1 MSIKSTDP
9 SADIQKARPKLKA
22 NTVKQYEI
30 QLKRLQKLFD
40 TEGWDFLKN
49 IDSVKEKLS
58 DKHFTTSRNYY
69 NSIIVLLMALNSDE
83 KLNDLIKEYVTV
95 RDKLNEQYAE
105 EQSTGKI
112 SEKQKNNFVELAE
125 IQKMITTMENEI
137 KKEKIKK
144 KEKLSKNDLEL
155 LTAYTLFSFLIRL
168 PTRNDMSG
176 MQLIGKTAYN
186 NLSDKQKEDTNYLVK
201 EKSKMFL
208 VLNEY
213 KTKSKYGEKKIDVPK
228 DLEKI
233 LRMYLRLTK
242 TNNGDI
248 VFTNFKGEPIS
259 RNGIS
264 QLLIKTSKHYLDK
277 SISSTMMRKIVL
289 SDKFAEVNEEKQKM
303 AEITGH
309 DVSVMDSVYVKQK
322 D

>member
-303 AEITGH
+303 AHITGH
-309 DVSVMDSVYVKQK
+309 DVSTMDEVYIKEK
-322 D
+322 

>member
-1 MSIKSTDP
+1 MSIKSNDP

-40 TEGWDFLKN
+40 TEGWDFLNN
-49 IDSVKEKLS
+49 IDSVKDKLS

-69 NSIIVLLMALNSDE
+69 NSIIVLLMALNHDE
-83 KLNDLIKEYVTV
+83 AHDDLIKKYVTV
-95 RDKLNEQYAE
+95 RDSLNEKYAE
-105 EQSTGKI
+105 EQSSGKI
-112 SEKQKNNFVELAE
+112 SEKQSKNFVELNE
-125 IQKMITTMENEI
+125 IQKMIKTMENEI

-144 KEKLSKNDLEL
+144 KEKLTKNDIEL
-155 LTAYTLFSFLIRL
+155 LNGYTIFSFLIRL

-176 MQLIGKTAYN
+176 MQLIGKTQYN
-186 NLSDKQKEDTNYLVK
+186 KLSDKEKEDTNYLVR

-233 LRMYLRLTK
+233 LRMYLKLTK
-242 TNNGDI
+242 KNNGDVI
-248 VFTNFKGEPIS
+248 FTNFKGETIS

-277 SISSTMMRKIVL
+277 SISTTMMRKIIL
-289 SDKFAEVNEEKQKM
+289 SDKFAEVNEEKKKM

-309 DVSVMDSVYVKQK
+309 DVSTMDSVYIKEK
-322 D
+322 

>member
-1 MSIKSTDP
+1 MSIKSNDP

-40 TEGWDFLKN
+40 TEGWDFLNN
-49 IDSVKEKLS
+49 IDSVKDKLS

-69 NSIIVLLMALNSDE
+69 NSIIVLLMALNHDE
-83 KLNDLIKEYVTV
+83 AHDDLIKKYVTV
-95 RDKLNEQYAE
+95 RDSLNEKYAE
-105 EQSTGKI
+105 EQSSGKI
-112 SEKQKNNFVELAE
+112 SEKQSKNFVELNE
-125 IQKMITTMENEI
+125 IQKMIKTMENEI

-144 KEKLSKNDLEL
+144 KEKLTKNDIEL
-155 LTAYTLFSFLIRL
+155 LNGYTIFSFLIRL
-168 PTRNDMSG
+168 PTRNDVAG
-176 MQLIGKTAYN
+176 MQLIGKTQYN
-186 NLSDKQKEDTNYLVK
+186 KLSDKDKEDTNYLVR
-201 EKSKMFL
+201 EKSKMFV

-233 LRMYLRLTK
+233 LRMYLKLTK
-242 TNNGDI
+242 KNNGDI
-248 VFTNFKGEPIS
+248 IFANFKGESIS

-277 SISSTMMRKIVL
+277 SISTTMMRKIIL
-289 SDKFAEVNEEKQKM
+289 SDKFSEVNGEKQEM
-303 AEITGH
+303 AHITGH

>member
-1 MSIKSTDP
+1 MSIKSEDP

-40 TEGWDFLKN
+40 TKGWDFLKN
-49 IDSVKEKLS
+49 VDSVKEKLS

-69 NSIIVLLMALNSDE
+69 NSIIVLLMALNHDD
-83 KLNDLIKEYVTV
+83 KLNDLIKKYVTV

-105 EQSTGKI
+105 EQSSGKI
-112 SEKQKNNFVELAE
+112 SEKQKNNFVGLAE
-125 IQKMITTMENEI
+125 IQKMIATMENEI

-144 KEKLSKNDLEL
+144 KEKITKNDLEL

-168 PTRNDMSG
+168 PTRNDVSG
-176 MQLIGKTAYN
+176 MQLIGKTQYN
-186 NLSDKQKEDTNYLVK
+186 KLSDKQKQDTNYLVK
-201 EKSKMFL
+201 EKSKMFV

-213 KTKSKYGEKKIDVPK
+213 KTSKKYGEKKIDVPK

-242 TNNGDI
+242 KNNGDI
-248 VFTNFKGEPIS
+248 IFTNFKGEPIS

-277 SISSTMMRKIVL
+277 SISTTMIRKIVL
-289 SDKFAEVNEEKQKM
+289 SDMFADVNEEKKKM

-309 DVSVMDSVYVKQK
+309 DVSTMDAVYIKEQ
-322 D
+322 

>member
-1 MSIKSTDP
+1 MSIKSEDP
-9 SADIQKARPKLKA
+9 SVDIQKARPKLKP

-40 TEGWDFLKN
+40 AKGWDFLKD

-69 NSIIVLLMALNSDE
+69 NSIIVLLMALNHDE
-83 KLNDLIKEYVTV
+83 KLDKLIKEYVTV
-95 RDKLNEQYAE
+95 RDSLNEKYAE
-105 EQSTGKI
+105 EQSSGKI
-112 SEKQKNNFVELAE
+112 SDKQKNNFVELSQ
-125 IQKMITTMENEI
+125 IQKMISTMENEI

-144 KEKLSKNDLEL
+144 KEKLTRNDLDL

-186 NLSDKQKEDTNYLVK
+186 NLSDKEKEDTNFLVK

-213 KTKSKYGEKKIDVPK
+213 KTSKKYGEKKIDVPK

-242 TNNGDI
+242 TNNGDVI
-248 VFTNFKGEPIS
+248 FKNIKGEPIT

-264 QLLIKTSKHYLDK
+264 QILIRNSKHYLDK
-277 SISSTMMRKIVL
+277 SISSTMMRKIVV
-289 SDKFAEVNEEKQKM
+289 SDKFSELKEEQAKM
-303 AEITGH
+303 AHIMGH
-309 DVSVMDSVYVKQK
+309 DKSVMDSVYIKEK
-322 D
+322 

>member
-1 MSIKSTDP
+1 MSIKSNDP
-9 SADIQKARPKLKA
+9 SSDIQKARPKLKP

-69 NSIIVLLMALNSDE
+69 NSIIVLLMALNHDE
-83 KLNDLIKEYVTV
+83 KLNDLIKKYVTV
-95 RDKLNEQYAE
+95 RDSLNEKYAE
-105 EQSTGKI
+105 EQSSGKI
-112 SEKQKNNFVELAE
+112 SEKQKNNFVELSE
-125 IQKMITTMENEI
+125 IQKMIKTMENEI

-144 KEKLSKNDLEL
+144 KEKLTRNDIEL
-155 LTAYTLFSFLIRL
+155 LNGYTLFSFLIRL

-242 TNNGDI
+242 KNNGDI
-248 VFTNFKGEPIS
+248 IFTNFKGEEIS

-289 SDKFAEVNEEKQKM
+289 SNKFADVNEEKQKM
-303 AEITGH
+303 AHITGH
-309 DVSVMDSVYVKQK
+309 DVSTMDSVYIKEQ
-322 D
+322 

>member
-1 MSIKSTDP
+1 MSIKSEDP

-40 TEGWDFLKN
+40 TQGWDFLKN
-49 IDSVKEKLS
+49 VDSVKEKLS

-69 NSIIVLLMALNSDE
+69 NSIIVLLMALNHDE
-83 KLNDLIKEYVTV
+83 KLNDLIKKYVTV

-105 EQSTGKI
+105 EQSSGKI
-112 SEKQKNNFVELAE
+112 SEKQKNNFVELSE
-125 IQKMITTMENEI
+125 IQKMISTMENEI

-144 KEKLSKNDLEL
+144 KEKLTRNDLDL

-186 NLSDKQKEDTNYLVK
+186 KLSDKQKEDTNYLVR

-213 KTKSKYGEKKIDVPK
+213 KTSKKYGEKKIDVPK

-242 TNNGDI
+242 KNNGDI
-248 VFTNFKGEPIS
+248 IFTNFKGEPIT

-264 QLLIKTSKHYLDK
+264 QILIRNSKHYLDK
-277 SISSTMMRKIVL
+277 SISTTMMRKIVV
-289 SDKFAEVNEEKQKM
+289 SDKFSELKEEQAKM
-303 AEITGH
+303 AHIMGH
-309 DVSVMDSVYVKQK
+309 DKSVMDEVYIKEK
-322 D
+322 

>member
-1 MSIKSTDP
+1 MTIKSDDP
-9 SADIQKARPKLKA
+9 SADIQKARPKLKP

-30 QLKRLQKLFD
+30 QLRRLQKLFD
-40 TEGWDFLKN
+40 TKGWDFLN
-49 IDSVKEKLS
+49 NVDSLKEKLS

-69 NSIIVLLMALNSDE
+69 NSIIVLLMALNHD
-83 KLNDLIKEYVTV
+83 KAHDDLIAKYVKI
-95 RDKLNEQYAE
+95 RDSLNEKYVE
-105 EQSTGKI
+105 EQSSGKI
-112 SEKQKNNFVELAE
+112 SEKQKNNFVELSE
-125 IQKMITTMENEI
+125 IQKMIKTMENEI

-144 KEKLSKNDLEL
+144 KENLTKNDLEL
-155 LTAYTLFSFLIRL
+155 LTGYTLFSFLIRL

-176 MQLIGKTAYN
+176 MQLIGKTQYN
-186 NLSDKQKEDTNYLVK
+186 RLSDKQKKDTNYLVR

-213 KTKSKYGEKKIDVPK
+213 KTSAKYGEKKIDVPK

-242 TNNGDI
+242 KNNGDI
-248 VFTNFKGEPIS
+248 IFTNFKGEPIS

-277 SISSTMMRKIVL
+277 SISTTLMRKIVV
-289 SDKFAEVNEEKQKM
+289 SDKFGELKEEQEKM
-303 AEITGH
+303 AHIMGH
-309 DVSVMDSVYVKQK
+309 DKSMMDDVYIKEQ
-322 D
+322 

>member
-1 MSIKSTDP
+1 MTIKSDDP
-9 SADIQKARPKLKA
+9 SSDIQKARPKLKP

-40 TEGWDFLKN
+40 TKGWDFLKN
-49 IDSVKEKLS
+49 VDSVKEKLN

-69 NSIIVLLMALNSDE
+69 NSIIVLLMALNHDE
-83 KLNDLIKEYVTV
+83 KLDKLISEYVKI
-95 RDKLNEQYAE
+95 RDTLNEKYVE
-105 EQSTGKI
+105 EQSSGKI
-112 SEKQKNNFVELAE
+112 SEKQKNNFVEVGQIE
-125 IQKMITTMENEI
+125 SMISTMENEI

-144 KEKLSKNDLEL
+144 KEKLTRNDLDL
-155 LTAYTLFSFLIRL
+155 LTGYTLFSFLLRL

-213 KTKSKYGEKKIDVPK
+213 KTSKKYGEKKIDVPK

-248 VFTNFKGEPIS
+248 IFKNSKGEPIS

-264 QLLIKTSKHYLDK
+264 QILIRTSKHYLDK
-277 SISSTMMRKIVL
+277 SISTTMMRKIVV
-289 SDKFAEVNEEKQKM
+289 SDKFSELKEEQAKM
-303 AEITGH
+303 AHIMGH
-309 DVSVMDSVYVKQK
+309 DKSVMDDVYIKEK
-322 D
+322 

>member
-1 MSIKSTDP
+1 MTIKSDDP
-9 SADIQKARPKLKA
+9 SSDIQKARPKLKP

-40 TEGWDFLKN
+40 TKGWDFLKN
-49 IDSVKEKLS
+49 VDSVKEKLN

-69 NSIIVLLMALNSDE
+69 NSIIVLLMALNHDE
-83 KLNDLIKEYVTV
+83 KLDKLISEYVKI
-95 RDKLNEQYAE
+95 RDTLNEKYVE
-105 EQSTGKI
+105 EQSSGKI
-112 SEKQKNNFVELAE
+112 SEKQKNNFVEVGQIE
-125 IQKMITTMENEI
+125 SMISTMENEI

-144 KEKLSKNDLEL
+144 KEKLTRNDLDL
-155 LTAYTLFSFLIRL
+155 LTGYTLFSFLLRL

-213 KTKSKYGEKKIDVPK
+213 KTSKKYGEKKIDVPK

-248 VFTNFKGEPIS
+248 IFKNSKGEPIS

-264 QLLIKTSKHYLDK
+264 QILIRTSKHYLDK
-277 SISSTMMRKIVL
+277 SISTTMMRKIVV
-289 SDKFAEVNEEKQKM
+289 SDKFSELKEEQAKM
-303 AEITGH
+303 AHIMGH
-309 DVSVMDSVYVKQK
+309 DKSVMDNVYIKEK
-322 D
+322 

>member
-1 MSIKSTDP
+1 MTIKSDDP
-9 SADIQKARPKLKA
+9 SSDIQKARPKLKP

-30 QLKRLQKLFD
+30 QLKRLQKLFETD
-40 TEGWDFLKN
+40 GWDFLKN
-49 IDSVKEKLS
+49 VDSVKEKLN

-83 KLNDLIKEYVTV
+83 KLDKLISEYVKI
-95 RDKLNEQYAE
+95 RDTLNEKYVE
-105 EQSTGKI
+105 EQSSGKI
-112 SEKQKNNFVELAE
+112 SEKQKNNFVEVSE
-125 IQKMITTMENEI
+125 IEKMISTMENEI
-137 KKEKIKK
+137 KKDKIKK
-144 KEKLSKNDLEL
+144 KEKLTRNDLEL
-155 LTAYTLFSFLIRL
+155 LTAYTLFSFLLRL

-176 MQLIGKTAYN
+176 MELIGKTSYN

-213 KTKSKYGEKKIDVPK
+213 KTSKKYGEKKIDVPK

-248 VFTNFKGEPIS
+248 IFKNSKGEPIS

-264 QLLIKTSKHYLDK
+264 QILIKTSKHYLDK
-277 SISSTMMRKIVL
+277 SISTTMMRKIVV
-289 SDKFAEVNEEKQKM
+289 SDKFSELKEEQAKM
-303 AEITGH
+303 AHIMGH
-309 DVSVMDSVYVKQK
+309 DKSVMDSVYIKEK
-322 D
+322 

>member
-1 MSIKSTDP
+1 MSIKSNDP

-40 TEGWDFLKN
+40 TEGWDFLNN
-49 IDSVKEKLS
+49 IDSVKDKLS

-69 NSIIVLLMALNSDE
+69 NSIIVLLMALNHDE
-83 KLNDLIKEYVTV
+83 AHDDLIKKYVTV
-95 RDKLNEQYAE
+95 RDKLNEQYSE
-105 EQSTGKI
+105 EQSSGKI
-112 SEKQKNNFVELAE
+112 SEKQKNNFVELSE
-125 IQKMITTMENEI
+125 IQKMISQMENEI

-144 KEKLSKNDLEL
+144 KEKLTKNDIEL
-155 LTAYTLFSFLIRL
+155 LNGYTIFSFLIRL
-168 PTRNDMSG
+168 PTRNDVAA
-176 MQLIGKTAYN
+176 MQLIGKTQYN
-186 NLSDKQKEDTNYLVK
+186 KLSDKDKEDTNYLVR

-213 KTKSKYGEKKIDVPK
+213 KTKSKYGQKNIDVPK

-233 LRMYLRLTK
+233 LRMYLKLTK
-242 TNNGDI
+242 KNNGDVI
-248 VFTNFKGEPIS
+248 FTNFKGETIS

-277 SISSTMMRKIVL
+277 SISTTMMRKIIL
-289 SDKFAEVNEEKQKM
+289 SDKFAEVNEEKKKM

-309 DVSVMDSVYVKQK
+309 DVSTMDSVYIKEK
-322 D
+322 

>member
-1 MSIKSTDP
+1 MSIKSNDP

-40 TEGWDFLKN
+40 TEGWDFLNN
-49 IDSVKEKLS
+49 IDSVKDKLS

-69 NSIIVLLMALNSDE
+69 NSIIVLLMALNHDE
-83 KLNDLIKEYVTV
+83 AHDDLIKKYVTV
-95 RDKLNEQYAE
+95 RDSLNEKYAE
-105 EQSTGKI
+105 EQSSGKI
-112 SEKQKNNFVELAE
+112 SEKQKNNFVELSE
-125 IQKMITTMENEI
+125 IQKMIKTMENEI

-144 KEKLSKNDLEL
+144 KEKLTKNDIEL
-155 LTAYTLFSFLIRL
+155 LNGYTIFSFLIRL
-168 PTRNDMSG
+168 PTRNDVAG
-176 MQLIGKTAYN
+176 MQLIGKTQYN
-186 NLSDKQKEDTNYLVK
+186 KLSDKDKEDTNYLVR

-213 KTKSKYGEKKIDVPK
+213 KTKSKYGQKNIDVPK

-233 LRMYLRLTK
+233 LRMYLKLTK
-242 TNNGDI
+242 KNNGDVI
-248 VFTNFKGEPIS
+248 FTNFKGETIS

-277 SISSTMMRKIVL
+277 SISTTMMRKIIL
-289 SDKFAEVNEEKQKM
+289 SDKFAEVNEEKKKM

-309 DVSVMDSVYVKQK
+309 DVSTMDSVYIKEK
-322 D
+322 

>member
-69 NSIIVLLMALNSDE
+69 NSIIVLLMSLNHDD

-95 RDKLNEQYAE
+95 RDKLNEKYSE

-277 SISSTMMRKIVL
+277 SISSTMIRKIVL
-289 SDKFAEVNEEKQKM
+289 SHMFADVNEEKKKM

-309 DVSVMDSVYVKQK
+309 DVSVMDSVYVKEK
-322 D
+322 